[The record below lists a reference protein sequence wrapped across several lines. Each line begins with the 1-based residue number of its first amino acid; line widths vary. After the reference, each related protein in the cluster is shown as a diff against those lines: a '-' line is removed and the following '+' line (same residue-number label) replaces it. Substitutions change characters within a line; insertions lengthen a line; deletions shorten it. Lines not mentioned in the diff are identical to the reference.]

1 MFSVIDETKKKRF
14 LFLFRDVDLEDGSSG
29 VASIRGRRSPLRRGG
44 GAEEWSD
51 RGRWDKVDR
60 NEPRQGEEEETTEK
74 PGEEEEEEEEAKV
87 HVVSW
92 RWDHMGVY
100 VTITLFIVLSG
111 LAKVGECRFIVG
123 WEDFF
128 SS

>member
-1 MFSVIDETKKKRF
+1 M
-14 LFLFRDVDLEDGSSG
+14 EDGSSG
-29 VASIRGRRSPLRRGG
+29 VASIRGRRSPLRRG

-60 NEPRQGEEEETTEK
+60 NEPRQGEEGETTEK
-74 PGEEEEEEEEAKV
+74 PGEEEEEAKV

-111 LAKVGECRFIVG
+111 LAKVGEFRFG
-123 WEDFF
+123 RE
-128 SS
+128 